1 MAERVRATG
10 GCDGKDMLE
19 WKGQAERGMVA
30 DVAMAAAVE
39 AEVKGGGGMRDTLA
53 SFLVVFYKRS
63 VVF

>member
-1 MAERVRATG
+1 
-10 GCDGKDMLE
+10 MLE